1 MCVQH
6 GSDTNMLDIDKNSIS
21 IRMIVIRRLVIL
33 VMLVLGT
40 LPSSA
45 EKKDGTYQI
54 VIVSSY
60 NPDVVRVSE
69 TIYDFSAALMKSG
82 LDVEIVVEDMA
93 CKNLPECFEWKDK
106 LWGLL
111 SKYYENGK
119 SPDAILLLGMEAG
132 SAYVSIDDAR
142 LKKTPV
148 LMSMRGRQ
156 ILKLPENDSIDLSSW
171 SPRIY
176 DLKSD
181 FSDYNII
188 GGTLFDY
195 NVEENIKLI
204 RFFYPKRRSLVFLSD
219 NSWGGLT
226 MRTMFENEM
235 NKFPDYSLR
244 FLDGRKLTFTDV
256 NDSLKKMPLTDV
268 LVVGSWRIDKS
279 NRFVVKNTTHEFAQ
293 STPGLPMFSI
303 SSIGFGYWSLAGY
316 GPTYVNSGSIVGN
329 QLVQYLRKNVK
340 TKPVLMDNVYTIDY
354 NKLCEL
360 KLSAEGFPYKYEL
373 LNGPV
378 DPWEEYGEII
388 IWVVLIVVFLSTC
401 LGISLHFL
409 RKSHVL
415 GKQLQHYNRQLDVA
429 RRKAEEASV
438 MKSNFIG
445 NMSHEI
451 RTPLN
456 AIVGFAQLLAD
467 PNMEVSSEEKIE
479 FGSIIRMNTDLLLN
493 LVNDSLELSRIDA
506 GHVQFKCLPIDIVE
520 LYKMAAEQTRANL
533 SPEVSLV
540 TEFNSEKLIVKSDK
554 DKLLQV
560 LFNLL
565 NNAKKFTEHGKIT
578 VSVGSVHHDLS
589 AGKNM
594 VDVSVSDTGCGVP
607 LDKVDVI
614 FERFAKV
621 DEFKQGT
628 GLGLAVARSIVN
640 SLGGRIW
647 VDTDY
652 TDGARFVFTIPVENV
667 A

>member
-1 MCVQH
+1 M
-6 GSDTNMLDIDKNSIS
+6 
-21 IRMIVIRRLVIL
+21 
-33 VMLVLGT
+33 
-40 LPSSA
+40 
-45 EKKDGTYQI
+45 
-54 VIVSSY
+54 
-60 NPDVVRVSE
+60 
-69 TIYDFSAALMKSG
+69 
-82 LDVEIVVEDMA
+82 
-93 CKNLPECFEWKDK
+93 
-106 LWGLL
+106 
-111 SKYYENGK
+111 
-119 SPDAILLLGMEAG
+119 
-132 SAYVSIDDAR
+132 
-142 LKKTPV
+142 
-148 LMSMRGRQ
+148 
-156 ILKLPENDSIDLSSW
+156 
-171 SPRIY
+171 
-176 DLKSD
+176 
-181 FSDYNII
+181 
-188 GGTLFDY
+188 FDY

-520 LYKMAAEQTRANL
+520 LCKMAAEQTRANL

>member
-69 TIYDFSAALMKSG
+69 TIYDFSAALMNSG
-82 LDVEIVVEDMA
+82 LGVDIVVEDMA

-106 LWGLL
+106 LWRLL

-156 ILKLPENDSIDLSSW
+156 IIKLPENDSIDLSSW

-176 DLKSD
+176 DIMSD

-204 RFFYPKRRSLVFLSD
+204 KFFYPERRSLVFLSD

-226 MRTMFENEM
+226 MRTMFEKEM

-293 STPGLPMFSI
+293 STPGLPVFSI
-303 SSIGFGYWSLAGY
+303 SSIGFGFWSLAGY

-354 NKLCEL
+354 EKLCEL

-456 AIVGFAQLLAD
+456 AVVGFAQLLAD
-467 PNMEVSSEEKIE
+467 PDMEVSSEEKVE

-520 LYKMAAEQTRANL
+520 LCKMAVEQARANL

-540 TEFNSEKLIVKSDK
+540 TEFNSEKLIVMSDK

-578 VSVGSVHHDLS
+578 VSVGSVHHDSS
-589 AGKNM
+589 AGKYM

-652 TDGARFVFTIPVENV
+652 TDGARFVFTIPVENES
-667 A
+667 

>member
-1 MCVQH
+1 M
-6 GSDTNMLDIDKNSIS
+6 
-21 IRMIVIRRLVIL
+21 
-33 VMLVLGT
+33 
-40 LPSSA
+40 
-45 EKKDGTYQI
+45 
-54 VIVSSY
+54 
-60 NPDVVRVSE
+60 
-69 TIYDFSAALMKSG
+69 
-82 LDVEIVVEDMA
+82 
-93 CKNLPECFEWKDK
+93 
-106 LWGLL
+106 GLL

-156 ILKLPENDSIDLSSW
+156 IIKLPENDSIDLSSW

-176 DLKSD
+176 DIMSD

-354 NKLCEL
+354 EKLCEL

-456 AIVGFAQLLAD
+456 AVVGFAQLLAD
-467 PNMEVSSEEKIE
+467 PDMEVSSEEKIE

-520 LYKMAAEQTRANL
+520 LCKMAAEQARVNL

-578 VSVGSVHHDLS
+578 VSVGSVHHDSS

>member
-1 MCVQH
+1 
-6 GSDTNMLDIDKNSIS
+6 
-21 IRMIVIRRLVIL
+21 
-33 VMLVLGT
+33 
-40 LPSSA
+40 
-45 EKKDGTYQI
+45 
-54 VIVSSY
+54 
-60 NPDVVRVSE
+60 
-69 TIYDFSAALMKSG
+69 
-82 LDVEIVVEDMA
+82 
-93 CKNLPECFEWKDK
+93 
-106 LWGLL
+106 
-111 SKYYENGK
+111 
-119 SPDAILLLGMEAG
+119 
-132 SAYVSIDDAR
+132 
-142 LKKTPV
+142 
-148 LMSMRGRQ
+148 
-156 ILKLPENDSIDLSSW
+156 
-171 SPRIY
+171 
-176 DLKSD
+176 
-181 FSDYNII
+181 
-188 GGTLFDY
+188 
-195 NVEENIKLI
+195 
-204 RFFYPKRRSLVFLSD
+204 
-219 NSWGGLT
+219 
-226 MRTMFENEM
+226 MRTMFEKEM

-293 STPGLPMFSI
+293 STPGLPVFSI

-329 QLVQYLRKNVK
+329 QLVQYLRQNVK

-354 NKLCEL
+354 EKLCEL

-456 AIVGFAQLLAD
+456 AVVGFAQLLAD
-467 PNMEVSSEEKIE
+467 PDMEVSSEEKVE

-520 LYKMAAEQTRANL
+520 LCKMAVEQARANL

-540 TEFNSEKLIVKSDK
+540 TEFNSEKLIVMSDK

-578 VSVGSVHHDLS
+578 VSVGSVHHDSS
-589 AGKNM
+589 AGKYM

-614 FERFAKV
+614 FERFVKV

-652 TDGARFVFTIPVENV
+652 TDGARFVFTIPVENE